1 MREYHLHGTDY
12 EMKVL
17 EVKDDGDSTVI
28 LQTIVEEGETAEK
41 KYRINLGVK
50 NPLTQNFF
58 GSEDARMDYCKDMPE
73 RYWDAWYEAPD
84 PLPAPEEGGE

>member
-58 GSEDARMDYCKDMPE
+58 GSEDARLDYCKEMPE
-73 RYWDAWYEAPD
+73 RYGHAWYEDPE

>member
-17 EVKDDGDSTVI
+17 EVKDDGDSVVI

-50 NPLTQNFF
+50 NPLTQIVFA
-58 GSEDARMDYCKDMPE
+58 SEDAKEGPKAFSQKRK
-73 RYWDAWYEAPD
+73 PD
-84 PLPAPEEGGE
+84 FKRK

>member
-1 MREYHLHGTDY
+1 MRYHLHGTDY

-28 LQTIVEEGETAEK
+28 LQTIVRRGETPEK

-50 NPLTQNFF
+50 NPLTQIVFV
-58 GSEDARMDYCKDMPE
+58 SEDERMDYCRD
-73 RYWDAWYEAPD
+73 DARKV
-84 PLPAPEEGGE
+84 LG

>member
-1 MREYHLHGTDY
+1 MRNYHLHGTGY

-17 EVKDDGDSTVI
+17 EIRDDGDSTVI

-50 NPLTQNFF
+50 NPLTQVVFMNAD
-58 GSEDARMDYCKDMPE
+58 ERMDYCKSMPE
-73 RYWDAWYEAPD
+73 RYWDEWYED
-84 PLPAPEEGGE
+84 PAPEEGE